1 MSSAFLTQPIAQVMS
16 MKNISPGHPVYLL
29 EMPDDSFLI
38 IKNDNATASSM
49 QNNLNT
55 MAAVSP
61 KSGGSVLTD
70 AEMKAVINYV
80 VLEKEYAAKNLK
92 PINPDIT
99 LFENHMR
106 AHGTWFKM
114 EGVPGF
120 TDIKSALE
128 DLKNNGNYQGVRA
141 IGKALNAPDGF
152 ETLGQVIAADF
163 FNQNRDRFFPN
174 TSAGAVE
181 GGQNPTTMGRFRV
194 VANYGN
200 IMISVD
206 KKKNRT
212 LALDKFLSKIG
223 RDRKKERTV
232 LGLDSYDPSTF
243 MYMDMT
249 KTVAQIEAVGGSPWD
264 GRFLCA
270 NGAALQ
276 RREELCDDIFNDLD
290 ELLGPWKKSKLSLSK
305 KRLEKDGGRRMRIG
319 IEEGGE
325 KIMKYLQ
332 LQISQGNA
340 PAGIRDRLAVM
351 SA

>member
-16 MKNISPGHPVYLL
+16 MKNISAGHPVYLL

-38 IKNDNATASSM
+38 IKNDSGTASAI

-55 MAAVSP
+55 MAAVSA
-61 KSGGSVLTD
+61 KSGGSVLAD

-99 LFENHMR
+99 MFENHMR

-114 EGVPGF
+114 ENVPGF
-120 TDIKSALE
+120 TDLKSAVQ
-128 DLKNNGNYQGVRA
+128 DLQNNGNYQGVRA

-163 FNQNRDRFFPN
+163 FNQNRDRFYPN
-174 TSAGAVE
+174 SSAGATD
-181 GGQNPTTMGRFRV
+181 GGQNPTTGGRFRV
-194 VANYGN
+194 VQNYGN

-232 LGLDSYDPSTF
+232 LGLDSYDPSTAV
-243 MYMDMT
+243 YMDMS
-249 KTVAQIEAVGGSPWD
+249 KTVAQIENAGGDPWD
-264 GRFLCA
+264 GKFLRA
-270 NGAALQ
+270 NPKDNQ
-276 RREELCDDIFNDLD
+276 RREELCDDIFTDLD

-305 KRLEKDGGRRMRIG
+305 KRLDKDGGRRLRIG
-319 IEEGGE
+319 VEEGSE
-325 KIMKYLQ
+325 KIMKHLN
-332 LQISQGNA
+332 LQIAQGNA
-340 PAGIRDRLAVM
+340 PVGIRDRLAVM